1 MPRPSRA
8 LSCCA
13 ALLAAILTLTACGS
27 DGGTDTTR
35 ETLPAQEESAV
46 SAARRAAEEAAGGQR
61 IGGTLNLLGV
71 LSGPQLDAY
80 LSSFAPFEEAT
91 GIDLRYEGTRDV
103 NAVLQTRIAGGNPPD
118 LVSNPSAGQMRA
130 LAAEGRLVA
139 LDDKIDLAA
148 ARRDFPGGLL
158 DLATVNGRLYGLFY
172 NSAVNN
178 LVWYDPKHYDG
189 PEPAATLQQ
198 LDAYAAELAGQGRA
212 PYCAGLESGAASG
225 WPGAGWVE
233 QLVLTQS
240 GPAAFDRWVQGQL
253 PWTSPEVRQAFQTFG
268 AVVTDPKMVA
278 GGPTAVLT
286 TSFDKSPQGLVAR
299 RPACYLHVQADFL
312 GNLLAAS
319 VPGVKPMTDIDFY
332 PFPAAAPGQERALIT
347 SGEMLGAFRDTP
359 QTRAFMKYV
368 ASPAFGPM
376 VAGTGQWIGAN
387 KQTRLTAYTTP
398 LSRKAAEVYAGATT
412 VRYTAQNSMPLAVNQ
427 AFLKAVLGY
436 VKDPGSLDAQLARVD
451 EARRSA
457 AS

>member
-8 LSCCA
+8 LACCA
-13 ALLAAILTLTACGS
+13 ALLAAALTLTACGS
-27 DGGTDTTR
+27 GGGADATR

-148 ARRDFPGGLL
+148 ARHDFPGGLL

-198 LDAYAAELAGQGRA
+198 LDAYAAELAGQGRT

-319 VPGVKPMTDIDFY
+319 VPGVKPVTDIDFY
-332 PFPAAAPGQERALIT
+332 PFPAAAPGQERALDH
-347 SGEMLGAFRDTP
+347 LGGDARRLPGHPPDP
-359 QTRAFMKYV
+359 RVHEVRRLARLRADGRGHRAVDRRQQADQAHRVHHAPV
-368 ASPAFGPM
+368 AQGGRGLRRRHHGPLH
-376 VAGTGQWIGAN
+376 
-387 KQTRLTAYTTP
+387 RP
-398 LSRKAAEVYAGATT
+398 E
-412 VRYTAQNSMPLAVNQ
+412 
-427 AFLKAVLGY
+427 
-436 VKDPGSLDAQLARVD
+436 LDAAGRQPGVPQGGAGLRQGP
-451 EARRSA
+451 RQP
-457 AS
+457 